1 MYSLV
6 VGEHAHIL
14 LLLRGFPDSEWE
26 VVVQDMT
33 QKVPSFWKGAVLLEG
48 KVVCQVQKPL

>member
-1 MYSLV
+1 M
-6 VGEHAHIL
+6 VGGQAHIL

-26 VVVQDMT
+26 LVVQDMT
-33 QKVPSFWKGAVLLEG
+33 QKKPSFWKGAVLLEG